1 MPQVYG
7 DEQPT
12 ISQGVCVCVCVF
24 LRERDRE
31 IMEGI
36 TDMFIGDV
44 LGNCSGVL
52 EWVGLVWAK
61 LEFGRESRIR
71 ICFRFSYWSSW
82 AWWMVFPFLLRLL
95 RYFTGG
101 GFSLVVVAEDQHK
114 SGIVECGQCWS
125 VIVEWIVMLWGCLW
139 VWIMDCWKKDDMWAC
154 RELRHWIERVVKSYL
169 ECYVTKRTNDD
180 CLPTC

>member
-52 EWVGLVWAK
+52 E
-61 LEFGRESRIR
+61 
-71 ICFRFSYWSSW
+71 
-82 AWWMVFPFLLRLL
+82 
-95 RYFTGG
+95 
-101 GFSLVVVAEDQHK
+101 
-114 SGIVECGQCWS
+114 
-125 VIVEWIVMLWGCLW
+125 
-139 VWIMDCWKKDDMWAC
+139 
-154 RELRHWIERVVKSYL
+154 
-169 ECYVTKRTNDD
+169 
-180 CLPTC
+180 